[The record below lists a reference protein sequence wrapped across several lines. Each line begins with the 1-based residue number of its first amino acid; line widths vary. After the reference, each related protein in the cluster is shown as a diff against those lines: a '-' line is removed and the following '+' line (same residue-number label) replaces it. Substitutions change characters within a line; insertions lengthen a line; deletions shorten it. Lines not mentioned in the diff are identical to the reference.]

1 MILRALSSSS
11 LLRVLVQTIFTPSF
25 TGSYQMIP
33 NDHIVTGLDSLDSLV
48 LRFCDYRVWTRSSM
62 SSSLSKIPP
71 GVQYIFDQEVRLRR
85 WIERSIM
92 EVFEGWSYSEI
103 MLPIF
108 DYADLFALGMGKEQG
123 EMTYRF
129 TGRDGKLLA
138 LRPEMTSLVARTV
151 ATRFL
156 ESRRPIRLC
165 YSGEIFRWD
174 ERRGG
179 RQYEFHQ
186 IGLEQIG
193 SDRLEADTEVLVVA
207 IEALQRL
214 GLDHFKITLGQ
225 VEFFQ
230 GIAELL
236 SLDDSRRRE
245 MCELIDRKQTA
256 RLDAFLSNFT
266 DTANRRAFCRLTTL
280 VGKREILDEAKR
292 LVSNSRSAAALDDL
306 DRVYS
311 IAEAIGIDRHIDI
324 DLGDVGGLDY
334 YTGLTFK
341 IYAPGLGTP
350 LGRGG
355 RYDQL
360 LGQFGRPEP
369 AVGFSLWLDWLAQLL
384 APKSADIAAAPA
396 NGIVR
401 LNSAGDIVS
410 VFKEA
415 TRLRAEGGKVEIV

>member
-1 MILRALSSSS
+1 M
-11 LLRVLVQTIFTPSF
+11 P
-25 TGSYQMIP
+25 
-33 NDHIVTGLDSLDSLV
+33 
-48 LRFCDYRVWTRSSM
+48 
-62 SSSLSKIPP
+62 SSLSKIPP
-71 GVQYIFDQEVRLRR
+71 GVQYIFDEEVRLRR
-85 WIERSIM
+85 WIERRIM

-108 DYADLFALGMGKEQG
+108 DYADLFALGMGKEQA

-151 ATRFL
+151 ATRFRQ
-156 ESRRPIRLC
+156 SPRPIRLC

-174 ERRGG
+174 EPRGG

-207 IEALQRL
+207 IEALRRL
-214 GLDHFKITLGQ
+214 GLDDFKITLGQ
-225 VEFFQ
+225 VEFFY
-230 GIAELL
+230 GIAEGLG
-236 SLDDSRRRE
+236 LDEARRRE
-245 MCELIDRKQTA
+245 MCDLIDRKDLA
-256 RLDAFLSNFT
+256 GLDAFLSNIADPT
-266 DTANRRAFCRLTTL
+266 SREALGRLTTL
-280 VGKREILDEAKR
+280 AGKREILNEAKS
-292 LVSNSRSAAALDDL
+292 LVSNARSAGALDDL
-306 DRVYS
+306 ERVYS
-311 IAEAIGIDRHIDI
+311 IAEAIGIDSYIDI

-341 IYAPGLGTP
+341 IYAPGLGTA

-360 LGQFGRPEP
+360 LAQFGQPEP

-384 APKSADIAAAPA
+384 APKSASIAAAPS
-396 NGIVR
+396 NGTAR
-401 LNSAGDIVS
+401 LNNAGDIVS

-415 TRLRAEGGKVEIV
+415 TRLRAEGSKVEIV